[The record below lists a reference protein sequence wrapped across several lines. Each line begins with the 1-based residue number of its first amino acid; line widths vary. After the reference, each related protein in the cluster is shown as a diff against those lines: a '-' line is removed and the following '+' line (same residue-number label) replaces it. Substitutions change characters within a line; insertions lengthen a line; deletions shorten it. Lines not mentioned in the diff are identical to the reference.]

1 MDCAE
6 ARDLL
11 HALRRGGE
19 ADRRAVDAHLQG
31 CAGCRSAEAAEAA
44 LDQALMRLARHAA
57 PPELRRRLRRL
68 SAEATGRTRPRRL
81 SPGVAAATALAAAV
95 LLALGVF
102 ALSHRPAGGDADVER
117 LATEAVNDHLR
128 VLVAQRPLE
137 IEGGGPHQVKPWF
150 EGRLDFAPSVP
161 EPDVPDLRLR
171 GGAVGYFLDRKAAV
185 VSYALRRHQVT
196 LLAFEA
202 GGLPWPSPDVELGS
216 VPARVAAQRGFHA
229 FFWRAGDLG
238 YALVSD
244 VNPEELA
251 ALAARIAPATRDT
264 PPAPP

>member
-11 HALRRGGE
+11 HALRRGAE
-19 ADRRAVDAHLQG
+19 ADRRAVDVHLQG
-31 CAGCRSAEAAEAA
+31 CDRCRSAEASEAA

-57 PPELRRRLRRL
+57 PPELRRRLRDL
-68 SAEATGRTRPRRL
+68 SAQAEGRPPPLRRML
-81 SPGVAAATALAAAV
+81 GLAAAAALAAAILV
-95 LLALGVF
+95 ALGTLALIHH
-102 ALSHRPAGGDADVER
+102 SPGGGGDVER

-196 LLAFEA
+196 LLAFQA

-216 VPARVAAQRGFHA
+216 VPARAAAQRGFHA
-229 FFWRAGDLG
+229 LFWRAGDLG

-244 VNPEELA
+244 VNPQELA